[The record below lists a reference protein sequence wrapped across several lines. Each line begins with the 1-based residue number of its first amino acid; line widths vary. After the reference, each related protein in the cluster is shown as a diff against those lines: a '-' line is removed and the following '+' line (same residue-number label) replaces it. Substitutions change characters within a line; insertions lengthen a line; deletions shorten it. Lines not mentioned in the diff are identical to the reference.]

1 MFNHDVLN
9 FNVEKFSLGAFNP
22 NFGGVDGGEIH
33 PSLGV
38 GLRRTD
44 SGEPIAIVS
53 EAYEPVQYLDLVEN
67 LEQSI
72 AMSGID
78 LDGAE
83 FQTNVIGN
91 GEQLELTAKFNAEA
105 TTIDGR
111 NDLVTPQFK
120 FRTSHNRTWAN
131 NGMMGYFRSACYN
144 TLVDGNKLAYVY
156 GRHSKKFSVTSFASK
171 IRAASD
177 FIANNGLTEM
187 REWYGTKVSREQAV
201 NLFTKTLAKRMD
213 NVTKKEVG
221 NKVML
226 SNLMKIFD
234 EENRHLHGK
243 GNYEKYGSLTEGT
256 MWTAYQASTS
266 WSTHVE
272 GYSTNRKQSR
282 AYNARPMR
290 EDRVRKMLGSDT
302 WKDLLVA

>member
-1 MFNHDVLN
+1 MFDHTKLN
-9 FNVEKFSLGAFNP
+9 FSVEKFSLGAFNP
-22 NFGGVDGGEIH
+22 NFGGVDGGEIN
-33 PSLGV
+33 SKIGV

-44 SGEPIAIVS
+44 TKEPIAIVS
-53 EAYEPVQYLDLVEN
+53 DSYEPVQYLNIVEN

-83 FQTNVIGN
+83 FQTNVIGH
-91 GEQLELTAKFNAEA
+91 GEQLELTAKFNAES

-131 NGMMGYFRSACYN
+131 NGMMGFFRSACYN

-156 GRHSKKFSVTSFASK
+156 GRHSKKFSVPAFASK

-177 FIANNGLTEM
+177 FIANDGM
-187 REWYGTKVSREQAV
+187 DQMKVWYNTAVSRDQAV
-201 NLFTKTLAKRMD
+201 DLFTKTLAKRTD
-213 NVTKKEVG
+213 NVTQKKVP

-226 SNLMKIFD
+226 SNLMKVFD
-234 EENRHLHGK
+234 EENRHIIGR
-243 GNYEKYGSLTEGT
+243 GNYEKYAVRSEGT
-256 MWTAYQASTS
+256 MWTAYQAATA
-266 WSTHVE
+266 WSTHV
-272 GYSTNRKQSR
+272 GDRSKNQANSR
-282 AYNARPMR
+282 VLR
-290 EDRVRKMLGSDT
+290 EDKVRKMLASNA
-302 WKDLLVA
+302 WKELEEV

>member
-9 FNVEKFSLGAFNP
+9 FRVEKFSLGAFNLIHEGT
-22 NFGGVDGGEIH
+22 GGMID

-156 GRHSKKFSVTSFASK
+156 GRHSKNFSVTSFASK

-177 FIANNGLTEM
+177 FIANDGM
-187 REWYGTKVSREQAV
+187 DQMKVWYNTTVDRDTAIS
-201 NLFTKTLAKRMD
+201 LFSNTLAKRMD
-213 NVTKKEVG
+213 NVTKAQVP

-226 SNLMKIFD
+226 SNLMKTFD
-234 EENRHLHGK
+234 EENRHIIGRGHYEGYSQQTK
-243 GNYEKYGSLTEGT
+243 GTL
-256 MWTAYQASTS
+256 WTAYQAATA
-266 WSTHVE
+266 WSTHVPKAN
-272 GYSTNRKQSR
+272 TRVL
-282 AYNARPMR
+282 R
-290 EDRVRKMLGSDT
+290 EDKVRKMLASPH
-302 WKDLLVA
+302 WKELEVA

>member
-9 FNVEKFSLGAFNP
+9 FNVEKFDLGAFNL
-22 NFGGVDGGEIH
+22 NFGGIDGGKID

-44 SGEPIAIVS
+44 SKEPIAIVS
-53 EAYEPVQYLDLVEN
+53 ESYEPVQYLDIVEN
-67 LEQSI
+67 LEESI

-83 FQTNVIGN
+83 FQTNVIGH
-91 GEQLELTAKFNAEA
+91 GEQLELTAKFNSEA

-131 NGMMGYFRSACYN
+131 NGMMGYFRAACYN

-156 GRHSKKFSVTSFASK
+156 GRHSKNFSVPSFASK

-177 FIANNGLTEM
+177 YIANDGINKM
-187 REWYGTKVSREQAV
+187 HRWYNTPVHRDQAIS
-201 NLFTKTLAKRMD
+201 LFSNTLAKRID
-213 NVTKKEVG
+213 NVTKMHKP

-226 SNLMKIFD
+226 SNLMKTFD
-234 EENRHLHGK
+234 EENRHLIGR
-243 GNYEKYGSLTEGT
+243 GNYEGYSQQTEGT
-256 MWTAYQASTS
+256 LWTAYQAATA
-266 WSTHVE
+266 WSTHVPKE
-272 GYSTNRKQSR
+272 NTRVL
-282 AYNARPMR
+282 R
-290 EDRVRKMLGSDT
+290 EDKVRKMMDSPH
-302 WKDLLVA
+302 WKQLEVVV

>member
-1 MFNHDVLN
+1 MFDHTKLN
-9 FNVEKFSLGAFNP
+9 FSVEKFSLGAFNP
-22 NFGGVDGGEIH
+22 NFGGVDGGEIN
-33 PSLGV
+33 SKIGV

-44 SGEPIAIVS
+44 TKEPIAIVS
-53 EAYEPVQYLDLVEN
+53 DSYEPVQYLNIVEN

-78 LDGAE
+78 LDSAE
-83 FQTNVIGN
+83 FQTNVIGH

-131 NGMMGYFRSACYN
+131 NGMMGFFRSACYN

-177 FIANNGLTEM
+177 FIANDGM
-187 REWYGTKVSREQAV
+187 DQMKVWYNTAVSRDQAV
-201 NLFTKTLAKRMD
+201 DLFTKTLAKRTD
-213 NVTKKEVG
+213 NVTQKKVP

-226 SNLMKIFD
+226 SNLMKVFD
-234 EENRHLHGK
+234 EENRHIIGR
-243 GNYEKYGSLTEGT
+243 GNYEKYAVRSEGT
-256 MWTAYQASTS
+256 MWTAYQAATA
-266 WSTHVE
+266 WSTHV
-272 GYSTNRKQSR
+272 GDRSKNQANSR
-282 AYNARPMR
+282 VLR
-290 EDRVRKMLGSDT
+290 EDKVRKMLASNA
-302 WKDLLVA
+302 WKELEEV

>member
-9 FNVEKFSLGAFNP
+9 FRVEKFNLSAFRP
-22 NFGGVDGGEIH
+22 NDFGGIDERKID

-38 GLRRTD
+38 GLRRVDTKQ
-44 SGEPIAIVS
+44 PIAIVS

-72 AMSGID
+72 AMSGIN

-83 FQTNVIGN
+83 FETNVIGH

-156 GRHSKKFSVTSFASK
+156 GRHSKNFSVTSFASK

-177 FIANNGLTEM
+177 FIANDGM
-187 REWYGTKVSREQAV
+187 DQMKVWYNTTVDRDTAIS
-201 NLFTKTLAKRMD
+201 LFSNTLAKRMD
-213 NVTKKEVG
+213 NVSKAQVP

-226 SNLMKIFD
+226 SNLMKTFD
-234 EENRHLHGK
+234 EENRHLIGRGHYEGYSQQTK
-243 GNYEKYGSLTEGT
+243 GTL
-256 MWTAYQASTS
+256 WTAYQAATA
-266 WSTHVE
+266 WSTHVPKAN
-272 GYSTNRKQSR
+272 TRVL
-282 AYNARPMR
+282 R
-290 EDRVRKMLGSDT
+290 EDKVRKMLASPH
-302 WKDLLVA
+302 WKELEVA

>member
-9 FNVEKFSLGAFNP
+9 FRVEKFNLSAFSP
-22 NFGGVDGGEIH
+22 LPVIAERKID

-38 GLRRTD
+38 GLRRVDTKQ
-44 SGEPIAIVS
+44 PIAIVS

-156 GRHSKKFSVTSFASK
+156 GRHSKNFSVTSFASK

-177 FIANNGLTEM
+177 FIANDGM
-187 REWYGTKVSREQAV
+187 DQMKVWYNTTVDRDTAIS
-201 NLFTKTLAKRMD
+201 LFSNTLAKRMD
-213 NVTKKEVG
+213 NVSKAQVP

-226 SNLMKIFD
+226 SNLMKTFD
-234 EENRHLHGK
+234 EENRHIIGRGHYEGYSQQTK
-243 GNYEKYGSLTEGT
+243 GTL
-256 MWTAYQASTS
+256 WTAYQAATA
-266 WSTHVE
+266 WSTHVPKAN
-272 GYSTNRKQSR
+272 TRVL
-282 AYNARPMR
+282 R
-290 EDRVRKMLGSDT
+290 EDKVRKMLASPH
-302 WKDLLVA
+302 WKELETV

>member
-22 NFGGVDGGEIH
+22 NFGGVDGGKID

-83 FQTNVIGN
+83 FETNVIGH

-156 GRHSKKFSVTSFASK
+156 GRHSKNFSVTSFASK

-177 FIANNGLTEM
+177 FIANDGM
-187 REWYGTKVSREQAV
+187 DQMKVWYNTTVDRNTAIS
-201 NLFTKTLAKRMD
+201 LFSNTLAKRMD
-213 NVTKKEVG
+213 NVSKAQVP

-226 SNLMKIFD
+226 SNLMKTFD
-234 EENRHLHGK
+234 EENRHIIGRGHYEGYSQQTK
-243 GNYEKYGSLTEGT
+243 GTL
-256 MWTAYQASTS
+256 WTAYQAATA
-266 WSTHVE
+266 WSTHVPKAN
-272 GYSTNRKQSR
+272 TRVL
-282 AYNARPMR
+282 R
-290 EDRVRKMLGSDT
+290 EDKVRKMLASPH
-302 WKDLLVA
+302 WKELEVA

>member
-83 FQTNVIGN
+83 FQTNVIGH

-131 NGMMGYFRSACYN
+131 NGMMGFFRSACYN

-156 GRHSKKFSVTSFASK
+156 GRHSKNFSVTSFASK

-177 FIANNGLTEM
+177 FIANDGM
-187 REWYGTKVSREQAV
+187 DQMKVWYNTTVDRDTAIS
-201 NLFTKTLAKRMD
+201 LFSNTLAKRMD
-213 NVTKKEVG
+213 NVSKAQVP

-226 SNLMKIFD
+226 SNLMKTFD
-234 EENRHLHGK
+234 EENRHIIGRGHYEGYSQQTK
-243 GNYEKYGSLTEGT
+243 GTL
-256 MWTAYQASTS
+256 WTAYQAATA
-266 WSTHVE
+266 WSTHVPKAN
-272 GYSTNRKQSR
+272 TRVL
-282 AYNARPMR
+282 R
-290 EDRVRKMLGSDT
+290 EDKVRKMLASPH
-302 WKDLLVA
+302 WKELETV

>member
-9 FNVEKFSLGAFNP
+9 FNVEKFDLGAFNP
-22 NFGGVDGGEIH
+22 NFGGIDGGKID

-53 EAYEPVQYLDLVEN
+53 DAYEPVQYLDLVEN

-78 LDGAE
+78 LDRAE
-83 FQTNVIGN
+83 FKTNVIGH
-91 GEQLELTAKFNAEA
+91 GEQLELTAKFHAEA

-111 NDLVTPQFK
+111 NDTVIPQFK

-156 GRHSKKFSVTSFASK
+156 GRHSKNFSVTSFASK

-177 FIANNGLTEM
+177 FIANDGM
-187 REWYGTKVSREQAV
+187 DQMKVWYNTTIDRDTAIS
-201 NLFTKTLAKRMD
+201 LFSNTLAKRMD
-213 NVTKKEVG
+213 NVSKAQVP

-226 SNLMKIFD
+226 SNLMKTFD
-234 EENRHLHGK
+234 EENRHIIGRGHYEGYSQQTK
-243 GNYEKYGSLTEGT
+243 GTL
-256 MWTAYQASTS
+256 WTAYQAATA
-266 WSTHVE
+266 WSTHVPKAN
-272 GYSTNRKQSR
+272 TRVL
-282 AYNARPMR
+282 R
-290 EDRVRKMLGSDT
+290 EDKVRKMLASPH
-302 WKDLLVA
+302 WKELETV

>member
-22 NFGGVDGGEIH
+22 NFGGVDGGKID

-83 FQTNVIGN
+83 FQTNVIGH

-156 GRHSKKFSVTSFASK
+156 GRHSKNFSVTSFASK

-177 FIANNGLTEM
+177 FIANDGM
-187 REWYGTKVSREQAV
+187 DQMKVWYNTTVDRDTAIS
-201 NLFTKTLAKRMD
+201 LFSNTLAKRMD
-213 NVTKKEVG
+213 NVSKAQVP

-226 SNLMKIFD
+226 SNLMKTFD
-234 EENRHLHGK
+234 EENRHIIGRGHYEGYGQQTK
-243 GNYEKYGSLTEGT
+243 GTL
-256 MWTAYQASTS
+256 WTAYQAATA
-266 WSTHVE
+266 WSTHVPKAN
-272 GYSTNRKQSR
+272 TRVL
-282 AYNARPMR
+282 R
-290 EDRVRKMLGSDT
+290 EDKVRKMLASPH
-302 WKDLLVA
+302 WKELEVA

>member
-9 FNVEKFSLGAFNP
+9 FNVEKFDLGAFNP
-22 NFGGVDGGEIH
+22 NFGGVDGGKID

-83 FQTNVIGN
+83 FQTNVIGH

-156 GRHSKKFSVTSFASK
+156 GRHSKNFSVTSFASK

-177 FIANNGLTEM
+177 FIANDGM
-187 REWYGTKVSREQAV
+187 DQMKVWYNTTVDRDTAIS
-201 NLFTKTLAKRMD
+201 LFSNTLAKRLD
-213 NVTKKEVG
+213 NVSKAQVP

-226 SNLMKIFD
+226 SNLMKTFD
-234 EENRHLHGK
+234 EENRHIIGRGHYEGYSQQTK
-243 GNYEKYGSLTEGT
+243 GTL
-256 MWTAYQASTS
+256 WTAYQAATA
-266 WSTHVE
+266 WSTHVPKAN
-272 GYSTNRKQSR
+272 TRVL
-282 AYNARPMR
+282 R
-290 EDRVRKMLGSDT
+290 EDKVRKMLASPH
-302 WKDLLVA
+302 WKELEVA

>member
-1 MFNHDVLN
+1 M
-9 FNVEKFSLGAFNP
+9 
-22 NFGGVDGGEIH
+22 
-33 PSLGV
+33 

-53 EAYEPVQYLDLVEN
+53 EAYEPVQSLDLVEN

-83 FQTNVIGN
+83 FETNVIGH

-156 GRHSKKFSVTSFASK
+156 GRHSKNFSVTSFASK

-177 FIANNGLTEM
+177 FIANDGM
-187 REWYGTKVSREQAV
+187 DQMKVWYNTTVDRDTAIS
-201 NLFTKTLAKRMD
+201 LFSNTLAKRMD
-213 NVTKKEVG
+213 NVSKAQVP

-226 SNLMKIFD
+226 SNLMKTFD
-234 EENRHLHGK
+234 EENRHIIGRGHYEGYGQQTK
-243 GNYEKYGSLTEGT
+243 GTL
-256 MWTAYQASTS
+256 WTAYQADTA
-266 WSTHVE
+266 WSTHVPKAN
-272 GYSTNRKQSR
+272 TRVL
-282 AYNARPMR
+282 R
-290 EDRVRKMLGSDT
+290 EDKVRKMLASPH
-302 WKDLLVA
+302 WKELEVA

>member
-1 MFNHDVLN
+1 MFNHDILN

-67 LEQSI
+67 IEQSI

-83 FQTNVIGN
+83 FETNVIGH

-156 GRHSKKFSVTSFASK
+156 GRHSKNFSVTSFASK

-177 FIANNGLTEM
+177 FIANDGM
-187 REWYGTKVSREQAV
+187 DQMKVWYNTTVDRDTAIS
-201 NLFTKTLAKRMD
+201 LFSNTLAKRMD
-213 NVTKKEVG
+213 NVSKAQVP

-226 SNLMKIFD
+226 SNLMKTFD
-234 EENRHLHGK
+234 EENRHIIGRGHYEGYSQQTK
-243 GNYEKYGSLTEGT
+243 GTL
-256 MWTAYQASTS
+256 WTAYQAATA
-266 WSTHVE
+266 WSTHVPKAN
-272 GYSTNRKQSR
+272 TRVL
-282 AYNARPMR
+282 R
-290 EDRVRKMLGSDT
+290 EDKVRKMLASPH
-302 WKDLLVA
+302 WKELEVA

>member
-1 MFNHDVLN
+1 MFNHDALN

-22 NFGGVDGGEIH
+22 NFGGVDGGKID

-44 SGEPIAIVS
+44 TKEPIAIVS
-53 EAYEPVQYLDLVEN
+53 DSYEPVQYLNIVEN

-111 NDLVTPQFK
+111 NDTVIPQFM

-156 GRHSKKFSVTSFASK
+156 GRHSKNFSVTSFASK

-177 FIANNGLTEM
+177 FIANDGM
-187 REWYGTKVSREQAV
+187 DQMKVWYNTMVDRDAAVS
-201 NLFTKTLAKRMD
+201 LFTKTLAKRTD
-213 NVTKKEVG
+213 NVTKEEVA

-226 SNLMKIFD
+226 SNLMKTFD
-234 EENRHLHGK
+234 EENRHLIGR
-243 GNYEKYGSLTEGT
+243 GNYEGYSQQTRGT
-256 MWTAYQASTS
+256 LWTAYQAATA
-266 WSTHVE
+266 WSTHV
-272 GYSTNRKQSR
+272 SKANTRVL
-282 AYNARPMR
+282 R
-290 EDRVRKMLGSDT
+290 EDKVRKMLASPH
-302 WKDLLVA
+302 WKKLEEV

>member
-1 MFNHDVLN
+1 MFNHDALN

-22 NFGGVDGGEIH
+22 NFGGVDGGKID

-44 SGEPIAIVS
+44 TKEPIAIVS
-53 EAYEPVQYLDLVEN
+53 DSYEPVQYLNIVEN

-111 NDLVTPQFK
+111 NDTVIPQFM

-144 TLVDGNKLAYVY
+144 SLVDGNKLAYVY
-156 GRHSKKFSVTSFASK
+156 GRHSKNFSVTSFASK

-177 FIANNGLTEM
+177 FIANDGM
-187 REWYGTKVSREQAV
+187 DQMKVWYNTMVDRDAAVS
-201 NLFTKTLAKRMD
+201 LFTKTLAKRTD
-213 NVTKKEVG
+213 NVTKEEVA

-226 SNLMKIFD
+226 SNLMKTFD
-234 EENRHLHGK
+234 EENRHLIGR
-243 GNYEKYGSLTEGT
+243 GNYEGYSQQTRGT
-256 MWTAYQASTS
+256 LWTAYQAATA
-266 WSTHVE
+266 WSTHVPKAN
-272 GYSTNRKQSR
+272 TRVL
-282 AYNARPMR
+282 R
-290 EDRVRKMLGSDT
+290 EDKVRKMLASPH
-302 WKDLLVA
+302 WKKLEEV